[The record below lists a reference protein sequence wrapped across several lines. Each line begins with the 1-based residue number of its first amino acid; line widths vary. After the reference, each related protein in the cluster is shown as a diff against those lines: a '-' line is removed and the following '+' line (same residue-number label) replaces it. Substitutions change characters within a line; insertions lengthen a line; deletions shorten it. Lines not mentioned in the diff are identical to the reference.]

1 MNRTLLSLATASIL
15 AMGCGRAALD
25 QGPTTPASSPTSA
38 AASETAHADEKA
50 PAPAADEAKKAE
62 ADKAEAGKAEPGKA
76 EAGDLAH
83 AVAARMPGDFVV
95 YRFSGSFHKK
105 EMTLAERVVD
115 RKGSVLT
122 IDLLATQDGALDA
135 LRVRVDDASPT
146 HEVLSVARLS
156 HGVEKPASMDA
167 YEALMSRTALA
178 ADSNEAQL
186 GSEEVTVE
194 VGGSALPAK
203 KSTYRVRVGKRE
215 ATLSTIESP
224 AFAWGDVGGEIV
236 TAKGKVL
243 YRAEVIDA
251 GHADASSQAA
261 ASAE

>member
-1 MNRTLLSLATASIL
+1 MNRALLSLATVSIL

-25 QGPTTPASSPTSA
+25 QGPAAPAPSPASA
-38 AASETAHADEKA
+38 AAHETAHADEKA
-50 PAPAADEAKKAE
+50 SAPAADEAQKTE
-62 ADKAEAGKAEPGKA
+62 AGKA
-76 EAGDLAH
+76 EAGDLVH

-105 EMTLAERVVD
+105 AMTLAERVVD

-167 YEALMSRTALA
+167 YEAFMARTALA

-186 GSEEVTVE
+186 GSEEVSVE
-194 VGGSALPAK
+194 VGGSALTAK
-203 KSTYRVRVGKRE
+203 KTTYRVRIGKRE

-251 GHADASSQAA
+251 GHDDAAARAA
-261 ASAE
+261 ASAD